1 MQQLRIQEIMLG
13 ALDYIINMQR
23 QIFATFDNEG
33 IFVYQAFKSSIAD
46 EAVRRGT
53 FGKGFNLDRMTWIK
67 PSFGW
72 MLYRS
77 GYATKHR
84 QERILKIKLSHEGF
98 QTILSKGVPTSFDSH
113 IFTSEEEWRRT
124 LEHSEVR
131 YQWDPDRDLWLRRL
145 ERRAIQL
152 GIRGSVVREYVNSWI
167 LRIEDV
173 TELAHAIQ
181 AAVERGQNKIPIA
194 HEEHRYEVSLEI
206 KKNLGMIEA
215 HNTSCPNPL

>member
-1 MQQLRIQEIMLG
+1 
-13 ALDYIINMQR
+13 MQR
-23 QIFATFDNEG
+23 QIIAAFDHEG
-33 IFVYQAFKSSIAD
+33 IFVYQAFKPSIAD

-53 FGKGFNLDRMTWIK
+53 FGKGFNLERMTWIK

-77 GYATKHR
+77 EYATKHR

-98 QTILSKGVPTSFDSH
+98 QTILSKGVPTSFEPNL
-113 IFTSEEEWRRT
+113 FTSEEEWRRT

-152 GIRGSVVREYVNSWI
+152 GIRGSVVQEYVNTWI

-173 TELAHAIQ
+173 TELAHAIKV
-181 AAVERGQNKIPIA
+181 AVERGQNEISTPY
-194 HEEHRYEVSLEI
+194 EEHTYEASPEI
-206 KKNLGMIEA
+206 QKNLGMTKA
-215 HNTSCPNPL
+215 VNTSCPNPS